1 MIWHVHGPGQGA
13 RRAACAR
20 ARSWAWRPR
29 HVIGPRTRTNPP
41 GGSGVGGKL
50 RHPPSHLTEAILR
63 AMDWHQQAASLWRW
77 DAGLVH
83 ALPPQIPAP
92 LHEQSGAPALF
103 ALRESP
109 VGRMAPSPFDIT
121 SVARQPMDCRRS
133 EVPIVLQSKTRSGN
147 TAIRRHNVIN

>member
-1 MIWHVHGPGQGA
+1 MYMAQGRVHGVQHVRGHDPGPGDHGTLSA
-13 RRAACAR
+13 
-20 ARSWAWRPR
+20 
-29 HVIGPRTRTNPP
+29 RTNPP
-41 GGSGVGGKL
+41 GGSGFGGKL

-147 TAIRRHNVIN
+147 TAIRRQNVIN